1 MELNR
6 VLLEQ
11 RLVMLQG
18 YLEELEK
25 LAQIDRQEFVSNKII
40 VAAAE
45 SYLRRS
51 LEVVFD
57 IGRHILAKSGLVD
70 LASEY
75 KTIARGLV
83 SKGVVAPELGEKLTQ
98 MAGYRNRLVHLYHQ
112 VTDEELYEIISHDLP
127 DFRAF
132 LHAIKNILAG
142 PGRLPEA

>member
-40 VAAAE
+40 GAAAE

-75 KTIARGLV
+75 KAIARGLV
-83 SKGVVAPELGEKLTQ
+83 TKGVVAPELGDKLTQ

-112 VTDEELYEIISHDLP
+112 VTDEELYEIISCDLP

-132 LHAIKNILAG
+132 MHAIKSILVR
-142 PGRLPEA
+142 PDRPPEA